1 MTCALII
8 TTILNPHFNKKPSKL
23 CGDLNK
29 SISKFSKS
37 VVFTVTHVEDC
48 KLVLEYISSSR
59 DTVKLKMLNTS
70 QENTHRTS
78 SFNENILSK
87 KVNGGKTNTA
97 YVMSKESD
105 KIVDFGNVQQIY
117 S

>member
-1 MTCALII
+1 
-8 TTILNPHFNKKPSKL
+8 
-23 CGDLNK
+23 
-29 SISKFSKS
+29 
-37 VVFTVTHVEDC
+37 
-48 KLVLEYISSSR
+48 
-59 DTVKLKMLNTS
+59 MLNTS